1 METNEKEFI
10 ALSLLGMCG
19 RMISDS
25 KSGYMQ
31 RNPRNF
37 AIFNANV
44 CTKIEKIWFGDLDVT
59 LSKQVLSQL
68 AQKLNEDIYVLYEM
82 DGRFENEDKPLI
94 QRHVVN
100 FTSEGNMKLGSSYT
114 FLLEENRYDL

>member
-1 METNEKEFI
+1 MKTSEKEFI

-19 RMISDS
+19 KMISGS
-25 KSGYMQ
+25 KSGYCQ
-31 RNPRNF
+31 RNPRNL

-44 CTKIEKIWFGDLDVT
+44 CTQTEKIWFGDLDVT

-82 DGRFENEDKPLI
+82 DGRFENEQSPLVN
-94 QRHVVN
+94 RHVVN
-100 FTSEGNMKLGSSYT
+100 FTSEGNMKLGSSYA